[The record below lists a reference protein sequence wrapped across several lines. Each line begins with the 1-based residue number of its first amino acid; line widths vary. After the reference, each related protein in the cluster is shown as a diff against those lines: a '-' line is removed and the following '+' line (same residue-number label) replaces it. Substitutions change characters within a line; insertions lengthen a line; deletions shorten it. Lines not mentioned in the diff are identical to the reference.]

1 MHLPRNRLAPLP
13 QGFLPSFGRIGI
25 IVLPWQD
32 RVIVLPSPD
41 DALMPDEQP
50 LVRSPVM
57 GSTGLDM
64 VADIQGR
71 QGLQGRQGFVP
82 KVEMEGV

>member
-1 MHLPRNRLAPLP
+1 M
-13 QGFLPSFGRIGI
+13 
-25 IVLPWQD
+25 LPWQD

-57 GSTGLDM
+57 ESTGLDM
-64 VADIQGR
+64 VEASRADRADRALSQKS
-71 QGLQGRQGFVP
+71 LSET
-82 KVEMEGV
+82 EMEGV